1 MEPLRSDPSL
11 KRPDSESLFFEMLI
25 VHPKGLGVSSPKTI
39 CIDHCGYNFH
49 FSIKVGRVRV
59 IIRTSCGA
67 VVSQWGQPWIVS
79 GTGPWFRDSILQV
92 EWGQLINFF
101 AVTRGLVDT
110 VSGSG
115 ISQRL
120 CSWFTVWS
128 TFYVAAQYARI
139 THTYSHAPL
148 KQQSLR
154 SRWGGLCTRDLS
166 VASGSQGRPPVNSQE
181 ESKVLNPAGR

>member
-67 VVSQWGQPWIVS
+67 TMNCV
-79 GTGPWFRDSILQV
+79 RDGS
-92 EWGQLINFF
+92 
-101 AVTRGLVDT
+101 LV
-110 VSGSG
+110 
-115 ISQRL
+115 QRL
-120 CSWFTVWS
+120 N
-128 TFYVAAQYARI
+128 I
-139 THTYSHAPL
+139 TSRV
-148 KQQSLR
+148 R
-154 SRWGGLCTRDLS
+154 S
-166 VASGSQGRPPVNSQE
+166 AY
-181 ESKVLNPAGR
+181 